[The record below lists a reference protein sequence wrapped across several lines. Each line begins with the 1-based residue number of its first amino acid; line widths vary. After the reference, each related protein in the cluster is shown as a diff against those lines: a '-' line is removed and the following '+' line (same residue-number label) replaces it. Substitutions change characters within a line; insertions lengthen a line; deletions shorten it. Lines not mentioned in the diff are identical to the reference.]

1 MIERGEH
8 LVPVEIKSS
17 QTFNADYLA
26 GLSKWSKYA
35 GASALPAQLV
45 CAGDTSMN
53 RSGVKVHSLAH
64 IKGLTPCYINT

>member
-8 LVPVEIKSS
+8 LVPVEIQFS

-45 CAGDTSMN
+45 
-53 RSGVKVHSLAH
+53 
-64 IKGLTPCYINT
+64 